1 MTRLRP
7 RRRLGRV
14 KETGHRRSLSDVPAG
29 AGWEYGLDRAVHTAA
44 ADREAP
50 VVITFENVSK
60 RYPDGTVALDDL
72 SLECLTGKTTVLVG
86 TSGSG
91 KTTAVRMI
99 NRLVEPTSGRILIDG
114 EDVRARPAAQ
124 LRRGIG
130 YVIQQ
135 VGLFPHR
142 TIVDNIATVPYLV
155 GWDKRRAR
163 ARALELMETVGLPAT
178 MAKRYPH
185 QLSGGQQQRVGVARA
200 LAADPPILLMDE
212 PFSAVD
218 PVVRGELQQE
228 FLRLQQELE
237 KTIVFVTHD
246 IDEAIKLGDRVAV
259 LRIGGKLVQLATP
272 EHLLAEPADDFVESF
287 LGYDRGFRRL
297 SFFEAKS
304 LSLREPKT
312 ALRGAGAGAIGGPFL
327 VVDDHRR
334 PLGWA
339 LREGDINRRLLPIG
353 HTFRPDR
360 DSMRAALDSA
370 VLSPLG
376 VAIGVDAEGALVGIA
391 DQTELAAAIRA
402 LNDDEGG

>member
-1 MTRLRP
+1 M
-7 RRRLGRV
+7 
-14 KETGHRRSLSDVPAG
+14 
-29 AGWEYGLDRAVHTAA
+29 
-44 ADREAP
+44 
-50 VVITFENVSK
+50 ITFENVSK
-60 RYPDGTVALDDL
+60 RYADGTVALEDL

-114 EDVRARPAAQ
+114 EDVRSRPAAQ

-155 GWDKRRAR
+155 GWDKKRAR
-163 ARALELMETVGLPAT
+163 ARALELMEIVGLSAS
-178 MAKRYPH
+178 MAKRYPP

-218 PVVRGELQQE
+218 PVVRSELQQE
-228 FLRLQQELE
+228 FLRIRQELE

-246 IDEAIKLGDRVAV
+246 IDEAIKLGDRIAV
-259 LRIGGKLVQLATP
+259 LRIGGTLVQFATP
-272 EHLLAEPADDFVESF
+272 EHLLAAPADGFVESF

-297 SFFEAKS
+297 SFFEAKA
-304 LSLREPKT
+304 LSLHEPKM
-312 ALRGAGAGAIGGPFL
+312 LIRGSGTGMGGGGPEPESTAASRPASSSTSGEPVL
-327 VVDDHRR
+327 VVDEQRR

-339 LREGDINRRLLPIG
+339 PPDGDISRKLLPIG
-353 HTFRPDR
+353 HIFRPDR
-360 DSMRAALDSA
+360 DSVRAALDAA
-370 VLSPLG
+370 VLSPVGIAVGVDADGVVLG
-376 VAIGVDAEGALVGIA
+376 VADQAEISA
-391 DQTELAAAIRA
+391 TIRA
-402 LNDDEGG
+402 LNDEEDSSD

>member
-1 MTRLRP
+1 MARYSGGE
-7 RRRLGRV
+7 GR
-14 KETGHRRSLSDVPAG
+14 
-29 AGWEYGLDRAVHTAA
+29 

-50 VVITFENVSK
+50 VVITFENVTK
-60 RYPDGTVALDDL
+60 RYEDGTVALDNL
-72 SLECLTGKTTVLVG
+72 SLDCPSGKTTVFVG

-99 NRLVEPTSGRILIDG
+99 NRMVEPTSGRILIDG
-114 EDVRARPAAQ
+114 EDVRSKPAAQ

-142 TIVDNIATVPYLV
+142 TIVDNVATVPHLL
-155 GWDKRRAR
+155 GWDRNLAR
-163 ARALELMETVGLPAT
+163 ARALELMEIVGLPAS
-178 MAKRYPH
+178 MAKRYPY

-246 IDEAIKLGDRVAV
+246 IDEAIKLGDRIAV
-259 LRIGGKLVQLATP
+259 LRTGGTLVQFATP
-272 EHLLAEPADDFVESF
+272 EHMLAAPADDFVESF

-297 SFFEAKS
+297 SFYNAKS
-304 LSLREPKT
+304 LALREPVT
-312 ALRGAGAGAIGGPFL
+312 VVRPADYDSGGASKPVPRATDEAPAAAATGEPVLA
-327 VVDDHRR
+327 VDDRGR
-334 PLGWA
+334 PLGWVPPS
-339 LREGDINRRLLPIG
+339 GDISGRLLAIG
-353 HTFRPDR
+353 HTFQSDR

-370 VLSPLG
+370 VLSPVG
-376 VAIGVDAEGALVGIA
+376 VAVGVDADGVLAGVV
-391 DQTELAAAIRA
+391 DQTEIAAAIRS
-402 LNDDEGG
+402 LDDEQDRRHEEATESR

>member
-1 MTRLRP
+1 
-7 RRRLGRV
+7 
-14 KETGHRRSLSDVPAG
+14 
-29 AGWEYGLDRAVHTAA
+29 
-44 ADREAP
+44 
-50 VVITFENVSK
+50 VITFENVSK
-60 RYPDGTVALDDL
+60 RYADGTVALDDL
-72 SLECLTGKTTVLVG
+72 SLECLTGKTTVFVG

-114 EDVRARPAAQ
+114 EDVRSRPAAQ

-155 GWDKRRAR
+155 GWDKKRAR
-163 ARALELMETVGLPAT
+163 ARALELMETVGLPAS

-218 PVVRGELQQE
+218 PVVRSELQQE
-228 FLRLQQELE
+228 FLRIRQELE

-246 IDEAIKLGDRVAV
+246 IDEAIKLGDRIAV
-259 LRIGGKLVQLATP
+259 LRIGGTLVQFATP
-272 EHLLAEPADDFVESF
+272 EHLLAAPADGFVESF

-297 SFFEAKS
+297 SFFEAKA
-304 LSLREPKT
+304 LSLREPKMLMPGASTGMRGGESPPEST
-312 ALRGAGAGAIGGPFL
+312 AGSRPASTSTSGESVL
-327 VVDDHRR
+327 VVDELRR

-339 LREGDINRRLLPIG
+339 PPDGDISRKLLPIG

-360 DSMRAALDSA
+360 DSVRAALDAA
-370 VLSPLG
+370 VLSPVG
-376 VAIGVDAEGALVGIA
+376 IAVGVDADGAVVGVA
-391 DQTELAAAIRA
+391 DQAEISATIRA
-402 LNDDEGG
+402 LNDEEGSSD

>member
-1 MTRLRP
+1 MAAIERC
-7 RRRLGRV
+7 
-14 KETGHRRSLSDVPAG
+14 
-29 AGWEYGLDRAVHTAA
+29 TAPP

-72 SLECLTGKTTVLVG
+72 SLECLTGKTTVFVG

-114 EDVRARPAAQ
+114 EDVRSRPAAQ

-155 GWDKRRAR
+155 GWDKKRAR
-163 ARALELMETVGLPAT
+163 ARALELMETVGLPSA
-178 MAKRYPH
+178 MAKRYPY

-218 PVVRGELQQE
+218 PVVRSELQQE
-228 FLRLQQELE
+228 FLRLRQELE

-246 IDEAIKLGDRVAV
+246 IDEAIKLGDRIAV
-259 LRIGGKLVQLATP
+259 LRIGGKLVQFATP

-297 SFFEAKS
+297 SFLEAKA
-304 LSLREPKT
+304 LPLREPKT
-312 ALRGAGAGAIGGPFL
+312 VIRGAITGVGGVPESGSTGDAGPATSSTGSEPVL
-327 VVDDHRR
+327 VVDEDRR
-334 PLGWA
+334 PVGWA
-339 LREGDINRRLLPIG
+339 PNGDLNRRPLPIG
-353 HTFRPDR
+353 HSFRPDR
-360 DSMRAALDSA
+360 DSMRAALDAA
-370 VLSPLG
+370 VLSPVG
-376 VAIGVDAEGALVGIA
+376 IAVGVDADGAVVGVA
-391 DQTELAAAIRA
+391 DQAEISATIRA
-402 LNDDEGG
+402 FNDEQDSSD

>member
-1 MTRLRP
+1 M
-7 RRRLGRV
+7 
-14 KETGHRRSLSDVPAG
+14 
-29 AGWEYGLDRAVHTAA
+29 
-44 ADREAP
+44 
-50 VVITFENVSK
+50 ITFENVSK

-72 SLECLTGKTTVLVG
+72 SLECLTGKTTVFVG

-114 EDVRARPAAQ
+114 EDVRSRPAAQ

-155 GWDKRRAR
+155 GWDKKRAR
-163 ARALELMETVGLPAT
+163 ARALELMETVGLPSA
-178 MAKRYPH
+178 MAKRYPY

-218 PVVRGELQQE
+218 PVVRSELQQE
-228 FLRLQQELE
+228 FLRIRQELE

-246 IDEAIKLGDRVAV
+246 IDEAIKLGDRIAV
-259 LRIGGKLVQLATP
+259 LRIGGKLVQFATP

-297 SFFEAKS
+297 SFFEGKA

-312 ALRGAGAGAIGGPFL
+312 VIRGATTGVGGVPESGSTADAGPATSSTSGEPVL
-327 VVDDHRR
+327 VVDEDLRPVGWAPNGDLNRR
-334 PLGWA
+334 P
-339 LREGDINRRLLPIG
+339 LPIG
-353 HTFRPDR
+353 HSFRPDR
-360 DSMRAALDSA
+360 DSMRAALDAA
-370 VLSPLG
+370 VLSPVG
-376 VAIGVDAEGALVGIA
+376 IAVGVDADGAVVGVA
-391 DQTELAAAIRA
+391 DQAEISATIRA
-402 LNDDEGG
+402 FNDEEDSSD

>member
-1 MTRLRP
+1 
-7 RRRLGRV
+7 
-14 KETGHRRSLSDVPAG
+14 
-29 AGWEYGLDRAVHTAA
+29 
-44 ADREAP
+44 
-50 VVITFENVSK
+50 VITFENVSK

-72 SLECLTGKTTVLVG
+72 SLECLTGKTTVFVG

-114 EDVRARPAAQ
+114 EDIRSRPAAQ

-155 GWDKRRAR
+155 GWDKKRAR
-163 ARALELMETVGLPAT
+163 ARALELMETVGLPSA
-178 MAKRYPH
+178 MAKRYPY

-218 PVVRGELQQE
+218 PVVRSELQQE
-228 FLRLQQELE
+228 FLRLRQELE

-246 IDEAIKLGDRVAV
+246 IDEAIKLGDRIAV
-259 LRIGGKLVQLATP
+259 LRIGGKLVQFATP
-272 EHLLAEPADDFVESF
+272 EHLLAEPADEFVESF

-297 SFFEAKS
+297 SFFEAKA

-312 ALRGAGAGAIGGPFL
+312 VIRGATTGMGGVPESGSAAGAGPTTSTGGEPVL
-327 VVDDHRR
+327 VVDEHRR

-339 LREGDINRRLLPIG
+339 PPDGDPSRRLLPIG
-353 HTFRPDR
+353 HTFRLDR
-360 DSMRAALDSA
+360 DSLRAALDAA
-370 VLSPLG
+370 VLSPVG
-376 VAIGVDAEGALVGIA
+376 IAVGVDADAAVVGVA
-391 DQTELAAAIRA
+391 DQAEISATIRA
-402 LNDDEGG
+402 LNAEEGV

>member
-1 MTRLRP
+1 
-7 RRRLGRV
+7 
-14 KETGHRRSLSDVPAG
+14 
-29 AGWEYGLDRAVHTAA
+29 
-44 ADREAP
+44 
-50 VVITFENVSK
+50 VITFENVSK
-60 RYPDGTVALDDL
+60 RYADGTVALDDL
-72 SLECLTGKTTVLVG
+72 SLECLTGKTTVFVG

-114 EDVRARPAAQ
+114 EDVRSRPAAQ

-155 GWDKRRAR
+155 GWDKKRAR
-163 ARALELMETVGLPAT
+163 ARALELMETVGLPAS

-218 PVVRGELQQE
+218 PVVRSELQQE
-228 FLRLQQELE
+228 FLRIRQELE

-246 IDEAIKLGDRVAV
+246 IDEAIKLGDRIAV
-259 LRIGGKLVQLATP
+259 LRIGGTLVQFATP
-272 EHLLAEPADDFVESF
+272 EHLLAAPADGFVESF

-297 SFFEAKS
+297 SFFEAKA
-304 LSLREPKT
+304 LSLREPKMLTPGASTGMRGGESPPEST
-312 ALRGAGAGAIGGPFL
+312 AGSRPASSSTSGESVL
-327 VVDDHRR
+327 VVDEQRR

-339 LREGDINRRLLPIG
+339 PPEGDISKKLLPIG

-360 DSMRAALDSA
+360 DSVRAALDAA
-370 VLSPLG
+370 VLSPVG
-376 VAIGVDAEGALVGIA
+376 IAVGVDADGAVVGVA
-391 DQTELAAAIRA
+391 DQAEISATIRA
-402 LNDDEGG
+402 LNDEEGSSD

>member
-1 MTRLRP
+1 
-7 RRRLGRV
+7 
-14 KETGHRRSLSDVPAG
+14 
-29 AGWEYGLDRAVHTAA
+29 
-44 ADREAP
+44 
-50 VVITFENVSK
+50 VITFENVSK
-60 RYPDGTVALDDL
+60 RYADGTVALDDL
-72 SLECLTGKTTVLVG
+72 SLECRTGKTTVLVG

-114 EDVRARPAAQ
+114 EDVRSRPAAH

-142 TIVDNIATVPYLV
+142 TIVDNIGTVPHLV
-155 GWDKRRAR
+155 GWDKKRAQ
-163 ARALELMETVGLPAT
+163 ARALELMEIVGLPAA

-218 PVVRGELQQE
+218 PVVRSELQQE
-228 FLRLQQELE
+228 FLRLRQELE

-246 IDEAIKLGDRVAV
+246 IDEAIKLGDQIAV
-259 LRIGGKLVQLATP
+259 LRIGGRLVQFATP
-272 EHLLAEPADDFVESF
+272 EHLLAAPADDFVESF

-297 SFFEAKS
+297 SFFEAKA
-304 LSLREPKT
+304 LSLREPKM
-312 ALRGAGAGAIGGPFL
+312 LVRGASTGNGGEPEPGSAVSTDLGGGPQLGSTVGSEPALSPTVGEPSL
-327 VVDDHRR
+327 VVDEHRR

-339 LREGDINRRLLPIG
+339 SHDDDVSRKLLPIG

-360 DSMRAALDSA
+360 DSMRAALDAA
-370 VLSPLG
+370 VLSPVG
-376 VAIGVDAEGALVGIA
+376 IAVGVDADGTVVGVA
-391 DQTELAAAIRA
+391 DQAEISATIRA
-402 LNDDEGG
+402 LNEEEALSD

>member
-1 MTRLRP
+1 
-7 RRRLGRV
+7 
-14 KETGHRRSLSDVPAG
+14 
-29 AGWEYGLDRAVHTAA
+29 
-44 ADREAP
+44 
-50 VVITFENVSK
+50 VITFENVSK
-60 RYPDGTVALDDL
+60 RYADGTVALDDL

-114 EDVRARPAAQ
+114 EDVRSRPAAH

-155 GWDKRRAR
+155 GWDKKRAR
-163 ARALELMETVGLPAT
+163 GRALELMETVGLPSS

-218 PVVRGELQQE
+218 PVVRSELQQE
-228 FLRLQQELE
+228 FLRIRQELG

-246 IDEAIKLGDRVAV
+246 IDEAIKLGDRIAV
-259 LRIGGKLVQLATP
+259 LRIGGTLVQFATP
-272 EHLLAEPADDFVESF
+272 EHLLAAPADGFVESF
-287 LGYDRGFRRL
+287 IGYDRGFRRL
-297 SFFEAKS
+297 SFFEAKA
-304 LSLREPKT
+304 LSLREPKMLVRSASTGVDGESEPRST
-312 ALRGAGAGAIGGPFL
+312 AGSRQASSPAAGEPVL
-327 VVDDHRR
+327 VVDEQRR

-339 LREGDINRRLLPIG
+339 PPDGDIGRRLLPIG
-353 HTFRPDR
+353 HTFRSDR
-360 DSMRAALDSA
+360 DSMRAALDAA
-370 VLSPLG
+370 VLSPVG
-376 VAIGVDAEGALVGIA
+376 IAVGVDADGAVVGVA
-391 DQTELAAAIRA
+391 DQAEISATIRV
-402 LNDDEGG
+402 LNDEEDSSD

>member
-1 MTRLRP
+1 MAAIERC
-7 RRRLGRV
+7 
-14 KETGHRRSLSDVPAG
+14 
-29 AGWEYGLDRAVHTAA
+29 TAPP

-72 SLECLTGKTTVLVG
+72 SLECLTGKTTVFVG

-114 EDVRARPAAQ
+114 EDVRSRPAAQ

-155 GWDKRRAR
+155 GWDKKRAR
-163 ARALELMETVGLPAT
+163 ARALELMETVGLPSA
-178 MAKRYPH
+178 MAKRYPY

-218 PVVRGELQQE
+218 PVVRSELQQE
-228 FLRLQQELE
+228 FLRIRQELE

-246 IDEAIKLGDRVAV
+246 IDEAIKLGDRIAV
-259 LRIGGKLVQLATP
+259 LRIGGKLVQFATP

-297 SFFEAKS
+297 SFFEAKA

-312 ALRGAGAGAIGGPFL
+312 VIRGATTGVGGVPESGSTAGAGPATSSTGGEPVL
-327 VVDDHRR
+327 VVDEDRR
-334 PLGWA
+334 PVGWA
-339 LREGDINRRLLPIG
+339 PNGDLNRRPLPIG
-353 HTFRPDR
+353 HSFRPDR
-360 DSMRAALDSA
+360 DSMRAALDAA
-370 VLSPLG
+370 VLSPVG
-376 VAIGVDAEGALVGIA
+376 IAVGVDADGAVVGVA
-391 DQTELAAAIRA
+391 DQAEISATIRA
-402 LNDDEGG
+402 FNDEQDSSD